1 MSLEYQNQ
9 NIGTNEFQQ
18 SSIENNNTLIVPSSQ
33 LITPPMEGPY
43 TFGGENCFNQE
54 FCYYYYNNQLTPEST
69 FEQTL
74 TDTYSDEGDN
84 GELYIN
90 DQENSI
96 ITWSPELE
104 IPNHYYIMDDFSY
117 LYNNIAENNPDS
129 FNSFVG
135 QSFENSMTT
144 LGENL
149 LLTQPLSEIT
159 QNIIENQ
166 QQYHPYDWCD
176 LSSVSSQDMQ
186 QQYVMENNISSKITD
201 RYVNNNNQCISSENY
216 YTPWTDFQLLEA

>member
-1 MSLEYQNQ
+1 MSIEYQNQ
-9 NIGTNEFQQ
+9 TNEFQQ
-18 SSIENNNTLIVPSSQ
+18 SSIENVNTLFVPSSQ
-33 LITPPMEGPY
+33 LITSPMEDPY
-43 TFGGENCFNQE
+43 TFGGENCFNQD

-69 FEQTL
+69 FEQSL
-74 TDTYSDEGDN
+74 TDTYNENGDN
-84 GELYIN
+84 EELYIN
-90 DQENSI
+90 EQENSI
-96 ITWSPELE
+96 LTWSPELE
-104 IPNHYYIMDDFSY
+104 IQNHYYIDDFPY
-117 LYNNIAENNPDS
+117 LYNNIAGNNPDS

-135 QSFENSMTT
+135 QSCEDSITT

-166 QQYHPYDWCD
+166 QHFHPYDWCD
-176 LSSVSSQDMQ
+176 FSSVTSQDMQ
-186 QQYVMENNISSKITD
+186 QQYMMENNISSKFAE